1 MADFCLDCYKFM
13 FGNNA
18 GECDLAGLITKEEV
32 GKGLVVQALCEG
44 CGIIQ
49 VDHNGQKIPWLE
61 IDNDVNEWENEGGQ

>member
-13 FGNNA
+13 FGNNT